1 MAEENVYLNITAQI
15 LKRFMQ
21 KTTKSRGG
29 GRPGMENG
37 MYQPYRVRQSIQI
50 FNFYTLFCAHYPQ
63 DYSFRGETHDFWE
76 CFYVRRG
83 EVSVIG
89 NERVY
94 LLEKGDLIFH
104 QPQELHRFAVKA
116 EEGADV
122 LTFSFDGA
130 GALLEELKGGAFSL
144 SGEQAGLFAPVIKV
158 AESRGLFLPDDS
170 RAYEKKMKRLEAA
183 PMELQQ
189 IVCYIELLFL
199 SLHGQKRLEPE
210 TDSRSAL
217 VFRDAVSYMTE
228 KSGEMPGIEE
238 IARACHTSCTG
249 LQNVFRSY
257 SGLSVHRYLMKL
269 KINTAVKLLGQ
280 GRSVTETALEL
291 GFQSQSHFS
300 NVFKKETGI
309 SPGKSRGD
317 KRQGGI

>member
-1 MAEENVYLNITAQI
+1 
-15 LKRFMQ
+15 
-21 KTTKSRGG
+21 
-29 GRPGMENG
+29 
-37 MYQPYRVRQSIQI
+37 MYQPYRVNPAVQI
-50 FNFYTLFCAHYPQ
+50 LNFYTLFCAHYPQ

-94 LLEKGDLIFH
+94 LLREGDLIFH
-104 QPQELHRFAVKA
+104 QPQELHRFVVKG
-116 EEGADV
+116 EDGADV

-130 GALLEELKGGAFSL
+130 GGLLGELKNSAFSL
-144 SGEQAGLFAPVIKV
+144 SDQQAGLFLPVMEA
-158 AESRGLFLPDDS
+158 AEDRGLFLPDDS
-170 RAYEKKMKRLEAA
+170 RIYEKKMKRLEAE
-183 PMELQQ
+183 PMELQK

-199 SLHGQKRLEPE
+199 SLRGQKRLEPE

-217 VFRDAVSYMTE
+217 IFRDAVSYMTE
-228 KSGEMPGIEE
+228 NSGEMPGIEE

-300 NVFKKETGI
+300 NVFKKETGVA
-309 SPGKSRGD
+309 PGKSRGM
-317 KRQGGI
+317 KGEK